1 MTATTITITSAAN
14 AQAAAANAAAQEA
27 GRKACM
33 AFVRGYEHDR
43 ATVIEMREYASCIDR
58 LHPAPLEAGD
68 LMVLK
73 VVVAVLLIG
82 AVLGVRR
89 EWRNSFRSGRI
100 DAVLWGSLLGL
111 CVSGGGVLL
120 AAGVWF
126 GGKVLLAG

>member
-58 LHPAPLEAGD
+58 LHPAQLEAGD

-82 AVLGVRR
+82 VVLGVRR
-89 EWRNSFRSGRI
+89 EWRNSGRI
-100 DAVLWGSLLGL
+100 EAVLMGSLLGL

-120 AAGVWF
+120 VAGVWY
-126 GGKVLLAG
+126 GGKLLLS